1 MIYYFVFI
9 NIIGFIICYLDKKKS
24 VYHKYRIS
32 EKLLLFISMIGGCYG
47 FMLGMYIF
55 HHKTKKIKFKI
66 LIPIIC
72 IIWLY
77 VIWEVLI

>member
-1 MIYYFVFI
+1 MIYYFFFI